1 MKRRI
6 KLLTISLT
14 LFILIFSGINS
25 AYSALKEGHRKIIR
39 VAYMNGYIAA
49 LKLDLEE
56 IRELRKDK
64 SLLKLSVKDAANRYL
79 ERVSQMNP
87 GG

>member
-14 LFILIFSGINS
+14 LLILVFSGFNS
-25 AYSALKEGHRKIIR
+25 AFSALKEGHRKIIR

-49 LKLDLEE
+49 LKLDPDE
-56 IRELRKDK
+56 IKELRKDK
-64 SLLKLSVKDAANRYL
+64 SLLKLTVKVAAKGYL